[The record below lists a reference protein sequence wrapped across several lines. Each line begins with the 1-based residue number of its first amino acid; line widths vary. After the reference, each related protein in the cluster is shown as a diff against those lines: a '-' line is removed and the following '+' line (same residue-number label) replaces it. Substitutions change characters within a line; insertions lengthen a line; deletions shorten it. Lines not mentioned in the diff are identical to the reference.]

1 MSRRRCPIAGH
12 RDEILYALEHKDA
25 VIVLGAAGSGKS
37 TQLPRYLVEGGWA
50 KPPRCVV
57 SAQPRKGAAQDVA
70 ARIANDLGCDRVG
83 DAVGLAVAGDER
95 WDARRTRILVAT
107 DGWLLRTA
115 LHDPLLK
122 HFSVVLVD
130 EAHERSLNQDLLM
143 GLVKKVQK
151 RRRELG
157 DPLRVVVALADG
169 DEDVE
174 KFFGRQHTAVARID
188 GRRDVVDVF
197 HSDAPRGADYVSAA
211 ADAAHHAH
219 EEDKGRGGCILVFLP
234 GAREVDE
241 CCQLLNAVLRDGTKP
256 ADLLRVYAGADART
270 LKQASV
276 PSSRRRICVATAIA
290 ETSVAVADVRV
301 VIDAGFERLPVF
313 DENANA
319 EVVATTY
326 ASQQTAERRAARAGG
341 SGEAGKCYRLYTE
354 EAFRTLLPPRHE
366 PASRRSELAAALL
379 QLKAV
384 GVSNVL
390 DFDWPSPPT
399 ELLICAAFEELM
411 ALRAIDDAGE
421 LTKPDGARLALAPCG
436 PRAARFLLAS
446 LQAGCSEEALDVAC
460 VLATK
465 RTLRRT
471 DRRVK
476 EEQKRVFRDEVVD
489 LDGDHATYVKALRA
503 FREAPH
509 SEQFCTERGLDSGTL
524 RAAERSKP
532 GLERWLTEMATED
545 GVVLASCGDDGDS
558 LRKAL
563 CAGFFARAARFAAD
577 ATFRTLR
584 ADREI
589 SLHPMSVH
597 AEFGT
602 PPEYAVFC
610 APRCPTLLQLQRRS
624 PHCSTPS
631 TRLLRSYR
639 SLNTGDFGRDAT
651 GASVAR
657 HVSRCDPRVLIAEAG
672 EYYELRGGERE
683 ADPGSYLDGI

>member
-1 MSRRRCPIAGH
+1 MSRRRCPIAAH
-12 RDEILYALEHKDA
+12 RDEILYALEDKDA
-25 VIVLGAAGSGKS
+25 VVVIGAAGSGKS

-50 KPPRCVV
+50 APPRCVV
-57 SAQPRKGAAQDVA
+57 SAQPRRATASDVA
-70 ARIANDLGCDRVG
+70 TRVADDLGCDRVG
-83 DAVGLAVAGDER
+83 DAVGLAAAGDER
-95 WDARRTRILVAT
+95 WDASRTRILVAT

-115 LHDPLLK
+115 LLDPLLK
-122 HFSVVLVD
+122 HFSVVVVD
-130 EAHERSLNQDLLM
+130 EAHERTLNQDLLM

-151 RRRELG
+151 RRKELG
-157 DPLRVVVALADG
+157 DPLRVVVALADR
-169 DEDVE
+169 DDDVE
-174 KFFGRQHTAVARID
+174 KFFGRQNTAIAHVD

-197 HSDAPRGADYVSAA
+197 HSDAPRGSDYVSAA
-211 ADAAHHAH
+211 ADAAHQAH
-219 EEDKGRGGCILVFLP
+219 EEDTQRGGCILVFLP

-241 CCQLLNAVLRDGTKP
+241 CCQLLKAVLRDGNKP
-256 ADLLRVYAGADART
+256 ADLIGVYAGADKRA
-270 LKQASV
+270 LKQAAM
-276 PSSRRRICVATAIA
+276 PSSRRRICVATSIA

-326 ASQQTAERRAARAGG
+326 ASRQTADRRAMRAGS

-354 EAFRTLLPPRHE
+354 DAFRTILPEKHE
-366 PASRRSELAAALL
+366 PASRRSELAAAML

-399 ELLICAAFEELM
+399 ELLICAAFEELL
-411 ALRAIDDAGE
+411 ALRAIDDQGE

-436 PRAARFLLAS
+436 PRTARFLLAS

-476 EEQKRVFRDEVVD
+476 EEQKRLFRDEIVD

-503 FREAPH
+503 FRESPH
-509 SEQFCTERGLDSGTL
+509 PEQFCSERALDSGTL
-524 RAAERSKP
+524 RSAERSKP
-532 GLERWLTEMATED
+532 NLERWLSEMAKED
-545 GVVLASCGDDGDS
+545 GIPLASCGEDGDS

-589 SLHPMSVH
+589 GLHPLSVH

-602 PPEYAVFC
+602 PPEYVVFC
-610 APRCPTLLQLQRRS
+610 
-624 PHCSTPS
+624 
-631 TRLLRSYR
+631 
-639 SLNTGDFGRDAT
+639 DFGLDAD

-672 EYYELRGGERE
+672 EYYELRGG
-683 ADPGSYLDGI
+683 GS